1 MRRFSSFTLFLAS
14 ALLLVAGIADA
25 QQAGASAVRGRAI
38 DAQQAVLPGVAIVIT
53 HVENGTFRETTTGSD
68 GTYFVTGIVPGPYRI
83 TAELQGFRMF
93 MQEVR
98 LLIGE
103 TTTLDLRLEVG
114 ALAESVTVT
123 GEAPL
128 VDFTSTQVSGNV
140 SLGELTELPNANRS
154 VMGFVALLPGVQYN
168 PSNIGPGSVNIN
180 GQHGSQVIF
189 VIDGANN
196 NDDMRGGDSGP
207 QARPALESIQEFQV
221 VTNQYDAEY
230 GRGSGGIVNAITKQG
245 TNTLRGS
252 AFGFFTGSGVTA
264 PDFFTKQQDLPRPNA
279 SQQQWG
285 GTVGGPI
292 VRDRLHFFAS
302 FENVNQNQGLS
313 RVYSTRPDLTFSD
326 IVYTDF
332 WNTVVRTDYQA
343 NPQNSFVFRYLSD
356 WQPIRQ
362 RSGSHTNPGAGND
375 PRQTLSALHDEK
387 DWDQTGMFIYNRVLG
402 STKLNTLRAAVTQED
417 VDRGTPAYFDAGGDM
432 TAQPPT
438 LRHPTLDTQSTDF
451 ALHRIQTSYQLDD
464 SFSWFVPGRG
474 GDHDLKFGLQY
485 VWADHRQIE
494 QGALN
499 GIFTFPSDRPF
510 NRADPSTYPE
520 RLSIRVPGAEQPYV
534 FTHSTALFAQDKW
547 RINNDLTLNLG
558 LRYDF
563 EIAPI
568 AERSN
573 PLFTNEKDYPVDWN
587 NIQPRVGLAYSMGGR
602 SVARAGYGMF
612 YEKLW
617 TNRFEPFVRQGVFA
631 DSFVTEFPVTSP
643 DPGPSQGRL
652 PTDPMLVNG
661 PVLDRA
667 RLAQLFPAGTLARN
681 NGTVFLDTPDR
692 RIPYTHQVSLGYER
706 QLGGQLSFAA
716 DYVHSWGR
724 DQVVAFDLN
733 PALNA
738 STARTGALQRFDL
751 RGIANQL
758 GLSPF
763 RNNVWIRENI
773 GKATF
778 DTLNL
783 QVERRFAGWWS
794 ARGSYS
800 IGSARG
806 HSDGNPDFTNNYQV
820 LGERNLD
827 LNWGP
832 MERDRRHLA
841 TLSGRVEV
849 PRTGG
854 LTVSGIYR
862 FMTGRPFSLFNSNV
876 DADRNGRLFDP
887 LPPGEYCAQG
897 LNGMCVDNKGGRN
910 GAHGP
915 NFAELDL
922 RVGYRLRVAGDRAVD
937 VFAEIFNV
945 TGEPNFNNPTGDQR
959 SGNFLRVNSLV
970 GGGIPRQLQIG
981 VRMGF

>member
-1 MRRFSSFTLFLAS
+1 MRRLRSLSLVLACGV
-14 ALLLVAGIADA
+14 LLLSAATADA
-25 QQAGASAVRGRAI
+25 QQAGASAIRGRAV
-38 DAQQAVLPGVAIVIT
+38 DAQQGVLPGVAIVLT

-68 GTYFVTGIVPGPYRI
+68 GTYFITGVVPGPYRM
-83 TAELQGFRMF
+83 TGELQGFRMF
-93 MQEVR
+93 TQEFR

-114 ALAESVTVT
+114 TLTESVTVT

-140 SLGELTELPNANRS
+140 SLEELTDLPSSNRS

-168 PSNIGPGSVNIN
+168 PSNTGAGSVNIN

-196 NDDMRGGDSGP
+196 NDDFRGGDAGP

-221 VTNQYDAEY
+221 ITNQYDAEY

-245 TNTLRGS
+245 TNALRGS

-264 PDFFTKQQDLPRPNA
+264 PDFFTKQQGLAPPDT

-285 GTVGGPI
+285 GTIGGPI
-292 VRDRLHFFAS
+292 VRDKLHFFVS

-313 RVYSTRPDLTFSD
+313 RVYPTRPDLTFSD
-326 IVYTDF
+326 VVYSDF
-332 WNTVVRTDYQA
+332 WNNVVRTDFQA
-343 NPQNSFVFRYLSD
+343 NPQNSFTFRWLSD

-362 RSGSHTNPGAGND
+362 RSGSHTNPGAAQND
-375 PRQTLSALHDEK
+375 RQTLSALHDEK

-417 VDRGTPAYFDAGGDM
+417 VDRGTPGYFEAGGDM
-432 TAQPPT
+432 TVQPPT

-499 GIFTFPSDRPF
+499 GVFSFASDRPF

-520 RLSIRVPGAEQPYV
+520 RLTIRVPGPELPYV
-534 FTHSTALFAQDKW
+534 FTHSTGLFAQDKW
-547 RINNDLTLNLG
+547 RVNNNLTVNLG

-573 PLFTNEKDYPVDWN
+573 PLFANEKDYPVDWN
-587 NIQPRVGLAYSMGGR
+587 NIQPRVGMAYSMGGR

-617 TNRFEPFVRQGVFA
+617 TNRFEPYVRQGVFA
-631 DSFVTEFPVTSP
+631 NSFVTGFPVDRP

-652 PTDPMLVNG
+652 PADPMLVNG

-667 RLAQLFPAGTLARN
+667 RLAQLFPSGTQARN
-681 NGTVFLDTPDR
+681 NGDVFLDTPDR
-692 RIPYTHQVSLGYER
+692 RIPYQHQVSVGYER
-706 QLGGQLSFAA
+706 QLGGQMSFAA

-724 DQVVAFDLN
+724 DQVVAYDLN
-733 PALNA
+733 PALRVN
-738 STARTGALQRFDL
+738 TTRTGALQRTDL
-751 RGIANQL
+751 RGIASQL
-758 GLSPF
+758 GLSAFP
-763 RNNVWIRENI
+763 NPVWIRENV
-773 GKATF
+773 GRASF
-778 DTLNL
+778 DTLNF

-794 ARGSYS
+794 ARASYS

-806 HSDGNPDFTNNYQV
+806 HSDGNPDFTNNFQV

-827 LNWGP
+827 LLWGP

-841 TLSGRVEV
+841 TVSGRIEV

-854 LTVSGIYR
+854 MTVSGIYR
-862 FMTGRPFSLFNSNV
+862 FMSGRPFSMFNSNV

-887 LPPGEYCAQG
+887 LPAGTYSGAGP
-897 LNGMCVDNKGGRN
+897 NGITVKNAGGRN
-910 GAHGP
+910 GVHGP
-915 NFAELDL
+915 SFAELDL
-922 RVGYRLRVAGDRAVD
+922 RVGYRLRAAARTIDM
-937 VFAEIFNV
+937 FAEIFNV
-945 TGEPNFNNPTGDQR
+945 TNEPNFNNPTGDQR
-959 SGNFLRVNSLV
+959 SGNFLIVNSLV
-970 GGGIPRQLQIG
+970 GGGIPRQLQLG

>member
-1 MRRFSSFTLFLAS
+1 MRRLRSFTLFLAS
-14 ALLLVAGIADA
+14 GLLLAAGIAEA
-25 QQAGASAVRGRAI
+25 QQAGTSAVRGRAV
-38 DAQQAVLPGVAIVIT
+38 DAQEGVLPGVAIVLT
-53 HVENGTFRETTTGSD
+53 HVESGTFRETTSGSD
-68 GTYFVTGIVPGPYRI
+68 GTYFITGVVPGPYRL
-83 TAELQGFRMF
+83 TGELQGFRMF
-93 MQEVR
+93 MQEFR
-98 LLIGE
+98 LQIGE

-114 ALAESVTVT
+114 TLAESVTVT

-140 SLGELTELPNANRS
+140 SLGEMTELPNANRS

-168 PSNIGPGSVNIN
+168 PSNTGPGSVNIN

-245 TNTLRGS
+245 TNALRGS
-252 AFGFFTGSGVTA
+252 AFGFFTDSGLTA
-264 PDFFTKQQDLPRPNA
+264 PDFFTKQQSLPRPDT

-285 GTVGGPI
+285 GTIGGPI
-292 VRDRLHFFAS
+292 VRDKIHFFGS

-313 RVYSTRPDLTFSD
+313 RVYATRPDLTFSD
-326 IVYTDF
+326 VVYSDF
-332 WNTVVRTDYQA
+332 WNTVVRADYQA
-343 NPQNSFVFRYLSD
+343 NAQNSFTFRWLSD
-356 WQPIRQ
+356 YQPIRQ
-362 RSGSHTNPGAGND
+362 RSGSHTNPGGGND

-417 VDRGTPAYFDAGGDM
+417 VDRGTPGYFEAGGDM
-432 TAQPPT
+432 TVQPPT

-499 GIFTFPSDRPF
+499 GIFSFASDRPF
-510 NRADPSTYPE
+510 NSADPSTYPE
-520 RLSIRVPGAEQPYV
+520 RLTIRVPGPEQPYV

-547 RINNDLTLNLG
+547 RVNNDLTLNLG
-558 LRYDF
+558 LRYDV
-563 EIAPI
+563 EIAPLE
-568 AERSN
+568 ERWN
-573 PLFTNEKDYPVDWN
+573 PLFSDPKDYPVDWN
-587 NIQPRVGLAYSMGGR
+587 NIQPRVGMAYSMGGS
-602 SVARAGYGMF
+602 SVVRAGYGMF

-617 TNRFEPFVRQGVFA
+617 TNRFEPYVRQRVFA
-631 DSFVTEFPVTSP
+631 DSFVTQFPVAVE

-692 RIPYTHQVSLGYER
+692 RIPYTHQVSVGYER

-716 DYVHSWGR
+716 DYVHSLGR
-724 DQVVAFDLN
+724 DQVVAYDLN
-733 PALNA
+733 PAQRVN
-738 STARTGALQRFDL
+738 TTRTGALQRFDL
-751 RGIANQL
+751 RGIAGQL

-773 GKATF
+773 GRATF

-783 QVERRFAGWWS
+783 QLERRFAGWWS
-794 ARGSYS
+794 ARASYS

-806 HSDGNPDFTNNYQV
+806 HSDGNPDFTNNFQV
-820 LGERNLD
+820 LEERNLD

-841 TLSGRVEV
+841 TLSGRIEV

-854 LTVSGIYR
+854 MTVSGIYR
-862 FMTGRPFSLFNSNV
+862 FMTGRPLNMFNSNV

-887 LPPGEYCAQG
+887 LPAGTYSG
-897 LNGMCVDNKGGRN
+897 NGPNGITVKNKGGRN
-910 GAHGP
+910 GVHGP

-922 RVGYRLRVAGDRAVD
+922 RVGYRLRVGGDRTVD
-937 VFAEIFNV
+937 AFAEVFNI
-945 TGEPNFNNPTGDQR
+945 TNEPNFNNPTGDQR
-959 SGNFLRVNSLV
+959 SGNFLTVNSLV
-970 GGGIPRQLQIG
+970 GGGIPRQLQLG
-981 VRMGF
+981 VRFGF